1 MFPEGEFTQI
11 PLASPVSSKRVAPWG
26 IVPRVGVIPPPWVF
40 AVALCVEAVGEEP
53 WEVSLCAPACVPFSP
68 AEAAGEFDALPP
80 PVWAV
85 QEVRVR
91 LNRAMRATADTLIM
105 GPRMTGPPTALF
117 GMRWKEVYLLIARKN
132 EPIPQVVTHRS
143 SAHGNDLCRWLE

>member
-1 MFPEGEFTQI
+1 MFPEGEFTQV
-11 PLASPVSSKRVAPWG
+11 PLASPVSSKRLAPWG
-26 IVPRVGVIPPPWVF
+26 IEPSVGVTPLSSAF

-53 WEVSLCAPACVPFSP
+53 WEASLCAPACVPFSL
-68 AEAAGEFDALPP
+68 AEAAGEFCELPP

-105 GPRMTGPPTALF
+105 GLRIMGPPTALF